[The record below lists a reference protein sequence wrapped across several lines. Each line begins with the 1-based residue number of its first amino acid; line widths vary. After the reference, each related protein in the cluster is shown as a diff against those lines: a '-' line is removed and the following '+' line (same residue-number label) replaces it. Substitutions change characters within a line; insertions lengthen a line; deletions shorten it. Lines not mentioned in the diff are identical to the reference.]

1 MVFSL
6 KRESGEEIKRKT
18 LKEKV
23 MGMNEKERNEHFLRK
38 FGYALGR
45 VVDAPVGG
53 EQVYKR

>member
-6 KRESGEEIKRKT
+6 KRENGEEIKRKT

-23 MGMNEKERNEHFLRK
+23 MGMNEKERKEHFLRK
-38 FGYALGR
+38 FGYTLGR

-53 EQVYKR
+53 E